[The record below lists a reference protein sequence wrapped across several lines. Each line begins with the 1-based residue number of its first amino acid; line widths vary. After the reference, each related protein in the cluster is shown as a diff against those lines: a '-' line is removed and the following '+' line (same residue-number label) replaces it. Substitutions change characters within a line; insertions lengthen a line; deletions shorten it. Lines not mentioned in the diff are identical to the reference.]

1 MIASLWLI
9 VALPLSAFVVLIV
22 SDNALGT
29 RRSGILGSGAVMLFA
44 LFTVFA
50 SVNFFRAPPLSGRL
64 TATAWRWI
72 ASDRLTVD
80 IALRLDSLSLV
91 MVLVITVVAAFILL
105 YSVRYM
111 RDEKEYARFFAFMN
125 LFVAAMLLLVLADDL
140 LVLFIGWEGVG
151 LCSYLLIG
159 FWYRDE
165 SAVLASRKAFTM
177 TRIGDAA
184 LLLGII
190 LCATRLGSLRIE
202 EILSAAGRTWHCGGA
217 LPLAASLLLLL
228 GAIGK
233 SAQLP
238 LQTWLPDA
246 MAGPTPV
253 SALIHA
259 ATMVTAGVYL
269 IARLHGIFELAPLA
283 MRLVAVLGAATL
295 LLGGT
300 AALAQRD
307 IKRALAY
314 STMSQIGYMF
324 LALGV
329 GAWTAAIF
337 HFVTHAFFKALLFL
351 AAGIVIHSVNGERD
365 MMNMGGLRRKL
376 PLTFAAFT
384 AGACSLAALPV
395 VTAGFYS
402 KDLILYD
409 VASAAWGGAM
419 LWVCGLT
426 GAFITALY
434 SFRML
439 FLVFFGEQKTAPAPE
454 AGISTLLPL
463 AALAF
468 GALTIGFIETPPS
481 LGGVSLFS
489 KYVNGIL
496 GSPRIVA
503 PLARDRTVLMFLAAI
518 ASLAGFFAV
527 RYCYLRNR
535 RLLERLLR
543 LPGIPSVRGS
553 LQRGSA
559 STRSIRRWRFALS
572 PRW

>member
-1 MIASLWLI
+1 
-9 VALPLSAFVVLIV
+9 
-22 SDNALGT
+22 
-29 RRSGILGSGAVMLFA
+29 
-44 LFTVFA
+44 
-50 SVNFFRAPPLSGRL
+50 
-64 TATAWRWI
+64 
-72 ASDRLTVD
+72 
-80 IALRLDSLSLV
+80 
-91 MVLVITVVAAFILL
+91 
-105 YSVRYM
+105 
-111 RDEKEYARFFAFMN
+111 
-125 LFVAAMLLLVLADDL
+125 
-140 LVLFIGWEGVG
+140 
-151 LCSYLLIG
+151 
-159 FWYRDE
+159 
-165 SAVLASRKAFTM
+165 
-177 TRIGDAA
+177 
-184 LLLGII
+184 
-190 LCATRLGSLRIE
+190 
-202 EILSAAGRTWHCGGA
+202 
-217 LPLAASLLLLL
+217 
-228 GAIGK
+228 
-233 SAQLP
+233 
-238 LQTWLPDA
+238 
-246 MAGPTPV
+246 
-253 SALIHA
+253 
-259 ATMVTAGVYL
+259 
-269 IARLHGIFELAPLA
+269 
-283 MRLVAVLGAATL
+283 
-295 LLGGT
+295 
-300 AALAQRD
+300 
-307 IKRALAY
+307 
-314 STMSQIGYMF
+314 MSQIGYMF

-454 AGISTLLPL
+454 AGISMLLPL